1 MIKAA
6 QGKARCVSIV
16 VREKPMSLADSF
28 NSFLLAERLLFS
40 HLEYLVFISMAIT
53 SSVRVTYFGV
63 RLLN

>member
-1 MIKAA
+1 
-6 QGKARCVSIV
+6 
-16 VREKPMSLADSF
+16 MSLAASF